1 MQNSRLLQHSS
12 IKVDAP
18 RAATPSVA
26 DDIVE
31 MVVVTTDQAFLRTLR
46 NALSGSRRLWHVAS
60 ADKVGDLLIAGQVG
74 ILVVDVMALHEPAG
88 GFLSQIK
95 RQFPDLVMMVAG
107 KRKAEISLALL
118 IRSGA
123 VYRFIHKP
131 LSPARAKA
139 FADAAV
145 NKYAEQRLR
154 QANQPVPAAVAPPR
168 RGLWLGA
175 AAGALLLLGVAGWA
189 LVHGLQNS
197 SPPPEA
203 DAPGTPASES
213 PLLARAA
220 AALAANRLTQPSG
233 DNALQMYQR
242 LLAQNPADPVARAGV
257 AEVRERLA
265 MRAENALVEERLDEA
280 GAAIDT
286 ARRAGV
292 DGARIAFLS
301 AELAQARGRLKG
313 TIAERRKGDAPA
325 PADGTATDST
335 PVERGAPVGAAVGG
349 DPAAPS
355 LAAASPAAP
364 SPAAAPGATANLENS
379 RPAQIAAAAS
389 SDSAAIPAAV
399 RHDVDPAAETR
410 RFLSDVISARQLT
423 LLKSV
428 EPLYP
433 RKAEEDRT
441 EGWVDLDFTVATD
454 GTVRDID
461 VRGATPAGTFESA
474 AVAALAQWRYRPAL
488 HNGVP
493 AAQRARIRVRFAMP
507 G

>member
-1 MQNSRLLQHSS
+1 M
-12 IKVDAP
+12 
-18 RAATPSVA
+18 A

-31 MVVVTTDQAFLRTLR
+31 MVVVTKDQAFLRTLR

-95 RQFPDLVMMVAG
+95 RQFPDLVMIVAG

-118 IRSGA
+118 ISSGA

-139 FADAAV
+139 FAEAAV
-145 NKYAEQRLR
+145 KKYADQRL
-154 QANQPVPAAVAPPR
+154 QLAHQPVPAPAAPPR
-168 RGLWLGA
+168 RSLWLGA
-175 AAGALLLLGVAGWA
+175 AVGALLLLGVAGWA
-189 LVHGLQNS
+189 LVHVRQNS
-197 SPPPEA
+197 SLPPEA
-203 DAPGTPASES
+203 GAPASES

-242 LLAQNPADPVARAGV
+242 LLTQNPADPAARAGI

-265 MRAENALVEERLDEA
+265 MRVENALVEERLDEA
-280 GAAIDT
+280 GAAIET

-292 DGARIAFLS
+292 DSARIAFLS

-313 TIAERRKGDAPA
+313 KFAERRKGDVPA
-325 PADGTATDST
+325 TA
-335 PVERGAPVGAAVGG
+335 GG
-349 DPAAPS
+349 PAAPS
-355 LAAASPAAP
+355 GTAPASAVPAGPPVEGAAAGPGVGGGNPLPDPNPTAA
-364 SPAAAPGATANLENS
+364 SGDAAANP
-379 RPAQIAAAAS
+379 Q
-389 SDSAAIPAAV
+389 AV
-399 RHDVDPAAETR
+399 RHELDPAAETR
-410 RFLSDVISARQLT
+410 RFLNDVISAKELT

-428 EPLYP
+428 AAVYP
-433 RKAEEDRT
+433 RKAEESRT

-454 GTVRDID
+454 GTVHDIEVRD
-461 VRGATPAGTFESA
+461 AKPAGTFESA
-474 AVAALAQWRYRPAL
+474 AVAALAQWRYRAPL
-488 HNGVP
+488 RNGVP
-493 AAQRARIRVRFAMP
+493 APQRARIRVRFAMP
-507 G
+507 D